1 MTRQAPEFAIGEP
14 KVMGILDAP
23 APLFNWLDDQLAGLL
38 PPVLRLLLWG
48 VVAGVVSMLLYRA
61 ISPQA
66 SIARG
71 KAELL
76 AARRALDG
84 YDGDFEGARPLMRR
98 LLRVAVGQ
106 VGRTGWPGLLAS
118 LPVLFVLAWLSN
130 AYGYAYPAPG
140 SAPRIDTTPA
150 QYETQWLAEPTPRI
164 LVNEGAQVVADVP
177 LQRPVP
183 VVHKPRW
190 WNVLLGNP
198 AGYLPRDAA
207 VDHIRIDLPPKQ
219 YLAFG
224 PDWLRGWA
232 PTFFT
237 ALLAAS
243 IALKVL
249 ARIE

>member
-1 MTRQAPEFAIGEP
+1 
-14 KVMGILDAP
+14 MGVLDAP
-23 APLFNWLDDQLAGLL
+23 APLFSWLDAQLAGLL
-38 PPVLRLLLWG
+38 PPLLRLLLWG
-48 VVAGVVSMLLYRA
+48 AAAGIVSMLLYRA

-71 KAELL
+71 KTELQ

-84 YDGDFEGARPLMRR
+84 YDGDFEGARPLMHR
-98 LLRVAVGQ
+98 LLHVALRQ

-140 SAPRIDTTPA
+140 SAPHIATVPA
-150 QYETQWLAEPTPRI
+150 EYEAHWLAEPTPRI
-164 LVNEGAQVVADVP
+164 LVNEGARVVADVP
-177 LQRPVP
+177 LARPVP

-190 WNVLLGNP
+190 WNFLVGNP
-198 AGYLPRDAA
+198 AGYLPDHAV
-207 VDHIRIDLPPKQ
+207 VDHIRIELPPKH

-224 PDWLRGWA
+224 PGWLRGWA
-232 PTFFT
+232 PSFFM
-237 ALLAAS
+237 ALLVAS